1 MPGASEIDP
10 ELEALLFEAG
20 QGNRQAVEHILGRYR
35 GRLREMVALRL
46 DRRLLGRFDPSDVVQ
61 DALMDASRKLPDY
74 LKRRPLPLY
83 PWLRQLAL
91 ERLIDLHRQHVK
103 TKKRSVSR
111 EEPLEIGSLP
121 DESAALLAHR
131 VAASGTNP
139 STRLIQKELR
149 ERVQAALDELS
160 PRDRE
165 LLVMLYL
172 EQLSIREVAQSL
184 DITEKAVVMRHLRA
198 LERLQKHLRDLVEE

>member
-1 MPGASEIDP
+1 MPGASRHDP
-10 ELEALLFEAG
+10 ELETLLHEAAH
-20 QGNRQAVEHILGRYR
+20 GNREAVEHILGRYR

-61 DALMDASRKLPDY
+61 DTLMDASRKLPDY

-111 EEPLEIGSLP
+111 EEPLDALP
-121 DESAALLAHR
+121 GESAALLAQR

-139 STRLIQKELR
+139 SARIIQQELR
-149 ERVQAALDELS
+149 LRVQAALEELA

-172 EQLSIREVAQSL
+172 EQLSIREAAQSL
-184 DITEKAVVMRHLRA
+184 EITEKAVVMRHLRA
-198 LERLQKHLRDLVEE
+198 LDRLQRRLRDEGP